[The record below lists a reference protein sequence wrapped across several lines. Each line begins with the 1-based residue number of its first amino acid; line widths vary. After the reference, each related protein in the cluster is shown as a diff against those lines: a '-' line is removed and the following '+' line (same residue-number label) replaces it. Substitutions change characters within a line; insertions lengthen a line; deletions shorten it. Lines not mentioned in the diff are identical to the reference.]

1 MLPRRWHALRQTP
14 FIKRHTFL
22 FNVRTLLTLFLFS
35 VSFSLLSLYGFWVQW
50 GGEERAKPKSAPDP
64 FCTSFGGKK
73 IKIHVVVP
81 GNTIVADYE
90 EPDFQHKLSL
100 FIIQC
105 SPLAVQRK
113 SRTKH
118 AIHAE

>member
-1 MLPRRWHALRQTP
+1 MG
-14 FIKRHTFL
+14 FG
-22 FNVRTLLTLFLFS
+22 FNGV
-35 VSFSLLSLYGFWVQW
+35 
-50 GGEERAKPKSAPDP
+50 AKIELNQSQPSDP

-100 FIIQC
+100 
-105 SPLAVQRK
+105 
-113 SRTKH
+113 
-118 AIHAE
+118 